1 MGLLAPSPGEVVD
14 RQTILELK
22 IAAAKKNQI
31 STRDFAE
38 EYDQLQAYLGKNSFT
53 PKPGQ
58 DDFKTLYAKLK
69 DMNTQLW
76 NIEDE
81 IRLIIRQAGAPSSLT
96 AEQRAAVCRISFAIP
111 RLNDQRA
118 ELVQQINKLFNI
130 NRVEK
135 LYNSGADRTVG
146 K

>member
-22 IAAAKKNQI
+22 IAAAEKNQI
-31 STRDFAE
+31 STGDFAR

-53 PKPGQ
+53 AKPGQ
-58 DDFKTLYAKLK
+58 DDYKVLYAKLK
-69 DMNTQLW
+69 DVNTQLW

-81 IRLIIRQAGAPSSLT
+81 IRLIIRQAGAPANLT
-96 AEQRAAVCRISFAIP
+96 AEQKTAVGRISFAIP

-130 NRVEK
+130 DRVEK
-135 LYNSGADRTVG
+135 LYNAGADRPVG

>member
-31 STRDFAE
+31 SIRDFAE

-58 DDFKTLYAKLK
+58 DDYKTLYAKLK
-69 DMNTQLW
+69 NVNTQLW

-81 IRLIIRQAGAPSSLT
+81 IRLIIRQAGAPCSLT
-96 AEQRAAVCRISFAIP
+96 ADQRDAVCKISFAIP
-111 RLNDQRA
+111 HLNDQRA

-135 LYNSGADRTVG
+135 LYNSGADRAAG